1 MKTLVIGLAL
11 LTVQP
16 GFAFT
21 AAPAGAESMEKIA
34 KKLSKG
40 LKEGSRLAV
49 LEFPYTDGKASQGPA
64 VVQERLT
71 TALAA
76 NKKVSLIERALLA
89 KVMGELKLQASGA
102 IDEDTAKKL
111 GKLLGAD
118 AIVTG
123 TLNDLKE
130 GRTEIN
136 ARVVDAGSA
145 KILTAASATVEK
157 TWKDGGA
164 GPVTGGPVDF
174 GKKPLVQLAILLDT
188 SGSMDGLINQ
198 ARAQL
203 WKIVN
208 ELVGAEKSGSSPMI
222 EVALYEYG
230 NSGLPQDKGYM
241 RQILPFTRD
250 MDKVAQE
257 LFALS
262 TNGGDEYAGMA
273 IKSAVKDLAWSKKDD
288 VYKAIFIA
296 GNEPFTQGPVDFR
309 EAAGLAKGKGIFVNT
324 VFCGPRQQGIATRWQ
339 EGALLADGD
348 FSNIDQSVA
357 NTYVAAPQD
366 ARIAELGASLGNT
379 TVVRGVRGAARKAE
393 QVSLESKMSASGG
406 ASALAERAAFK
417 AMAPAS
423 QSAAADADWDVVSA
437 LESGQLKRADIKKE
451 ELPEELR
458 KMNDKELDKTIDAK
472 LAERKK
478 IKEEISRL
486 QAERRSYIEEQ
497 EKKAAGGP
505 ETLDKAML
513 QTVRSQASRKG
524 YKFTGQ

>member
-1 MKTLVIGLAL
+1 MKTLVISLAL
-11 LTVQP
+11 ITIQA
-16 GFAFT
+16 GFAFA
-21 AAPAGAESMEKIA
+21 AAPAGAKEIEKIS
-34 KKLSKG
+34 KKLSRG

-64 VVQERLT
+64 VIQERLT

-76 NKKVSLIERALLA
+76 NRKISLIERAMLE
-89 KVMGELKLQASGA
+89 KVMIELKLQSSGA
-102 IDEDTAKKL
+102 IDEATAKKL

-123 TLNDLKE
+123 TLNDVKK

-136 ARVVDAGSA
+136 ARVVDAGTA
-145 KILTAASATVEK
+145 KILTAASETVEK
-157 TWKDGGA
+157 TWKDGGTA
-164 GPVTGGPVDF
+164 PVTGGPADF

-230 NSGLPQDKGYM
+230 NSGLPQGEGYM
-241 RQILPFTRD
+241 RQVLPFTRD
-250 MDKVAQE
+250 MDKVARE

-262 TNGGDEYAGMA
+262 TNGGNEYAGMA
-273 IKSAVKDLAWSKKDD
+273 IKSAVKDLTWSGKDD

-339 EGALLADGD
+339 EGARLADGD

-357 NTYVAAPQD
+357 RTYVSAPQD
-366 ARIAELGASLGNT
+366 ARIAQLGASLGDT
-379 TVVRGVRGAARKAE
+379 AVVRGVRGSVRKAE
-393 QVSLESKMSASGG
+393 QESLESKMQASGG
-406 ASALAERAAFK
+406 ASVLAERAAFK
-417 AMAPAS
+417 AMAPAA
-423 QSAAADADWDVVSA
+423 QSAAADADWDVISA
-437 LESGQLKRADIKKE
+437 LESGQLKRSDIKKK

-458 KMNDKELDKTIDAK
+458 ELSDKELDKELDAK
-472 LAERKK
+472 LKQRRK
-478 IKEEISRL
+478 IKEEINRL
-486 QAERRSYIEEQ
+486 QAERRRYIEEQ
-497 EKKAAGGP
+497 ESKASGP

-524 YKFTGQ
+524 YKFAGQ